1 MGPGHVLRP
10 LVRPSLLISYLCL
23 QYGAWSRPEAI
34 SQAEFALD
42 VGVDTITFYE
52 NYFNISF
59 PLKKQGQNFNIYFK
73 GKGQGHSKCIVMP

>member
-1 MGPGHVLRP
+1 MLF
-10 LVRPSLLISYLCL
+10 

-34 SQAEFALD
+34 QQAEFALD

-59 PLKKQGQNFNIYFK
+59 PLKKQGNY
-73 GKGQGHSKCIVMP
+73 

>member
-1 MGPGHVLRP
+1 MGPGHALRP
-10 LVRPSLLISYLCL
+10 LVRLSLLISYFCL

-59 PLKKQGQNFNIYFK
+59 PLKKQGQIY
-73 GKGQGHSKCIVMP
+73 